1 MRCPDE
7 AMLSSYL
14 DESLSEAERGR
25 IEQHVSSCARC
36 LDLLVVAYESGQGA
50 RKCPRV
56 LRNKI
61 KARLGLQQRRG
72 RPELKWLFASLV
84 LFLLSFVFKK
94 YFLQFLI
101 AAAILGFKWVME
113 GEGAK
118 RAIMIFRGMREEE
131 DHNLSERSTTPSSK
145 RFD

>member
-7 AMLSSYL
+7 VVLSSYL
-14 DESLSEAERGR
+14 DEGLSAVERGR
-25 IEQHVSSCARC
+25 IEQHVAGCARC
-36 LDLLVVAYESGQGA
+36 LDLLVVAYESGRGA

-56 LRNKI
+56 LQNKI
-61 KARLGLQQRRG
+61 KARLGLRQRRA
-72 RPELKWLFASLV
+72 RPELKWLFASLA
-84 LFLLSFVFKK
+84 LFLLSFAFKK

-101 AAAILGFKWVME
+101 VAAILGFKWAME

-131 DHNLSERSTTPSSK
+131 RVNLPKSRVSSE
-145 RFD
+145 D